1 MLDNFIASLLT
12 VEGFAFYLFS
22 ALTIGLFLV
31 TVLSK
36 NVLYAMTSL
45 AAAMVLI
52 SGFFFILGADFLGV
66 VQLIVYVG
74 AIMALYSFSM
84 MFFDA
89 TKDIKEKNTN
99 PALVFLLGGL
109 SALVLVLMFAAPI
122 MNDSLNMAN
131 LMVDGKSYLEYIDGN
146 LSRYAQYSLDHDI
159 QASVASIGNAQSVG
173 VILFTKYLIPFEVA
187 AVMLLV
193 AMISGIILAGKK
205 MDNSLT
211 EDLNADDEIITVKD
225 NK

>member
-1 MLDNFIASLLT
+1 MYEI
-12 VEGFAFYLFS
+12 VAFYLFS

-31 TVLSK
+31 TVMSK
-36 NVLYAMTSL
+36 NILYAMTSL

-74 AIMALYSFSM
+74 AIMALYSFAM

-89 TKDIKEKNTN
+89 TRDIKEKNTSN
-99 PALVFLLGGL
+99 ALVFLLGGL

-122 MNDSLNMAN
+122 MSDNLNTAN
-131 LMVDGKSYLEYIDGN
+131 MLINGMSYSEFIDGN
-146 LSRYAQYSLDHDI
+146 ISKYAQYALDNGI
-159 QASVASIGNAQSVG
+159 QASVEGIGNAQSVG
-173 VILFTKYLIPFEVA
+173 VILFTKYLVPFEVA

-193 AMISGIILAGKK
+193 AMIAGIILAGKK

-211 EDLNADDEIITVKD
+211 KDASIDDEILVVKD
-225 NK
+225 EK